1 MMSNCSPAEFRRT
14 MRYAFGDAVRE
25 DATGLRVDA
34 DGASL
39 HFALSSEEPRRIGA
53 LQLSVLRVEITVR
66 QGGEKAASELLTRI
80 DRATQ
85 RGGG

>member
-1 MMSNCSPAEFRRT
+1 MSNSTPAEFRRA
-14 MRYAFGDAVRE
+14 MRHAFGNAVSE
-25 DATGLRVDA
+25 DASGVLVAA
-34 DGASL
+34 DGAAL
-39 HFALSSEEPRRIGA
+39 HFALSSEQARQIGA

-66 QGGEKAASELLTRI
+66 QGAEKAASELLTRI

>member
-1 MMSNCSPAEFRRT
+1 MMSNCTPAEFRRA
-14 MRYAFGDAVRE
+14 MRYAFGDAVSE
-25 DATGLRVDA
+25 DATGLMVDA

-39 HFALSSEEPRRIGA
+39 HFALSSEEPRSIGA
-53 LQLSVLRVEITVR
+53 LQLSVLRAEITVR
-66 QGGEKAASELLTRI
+66 QGDEKAASELLTRN